1 MAVVICRLVAALR
14 FQAFQSAC
22 EAADVRADSVDRC
35 RGLECCYLVSQ
46 LCLFRQ
52 RRSWKGARPLQ
63 MGNGSFLRNNCLTT
77 LSEAPPR
84 SRCIRRRNCD
94 GLSSLS
100 SSFVSACRMRWPFV
114 CALRFRHHS
123 RVTNFRG

>member
-1 MAVVICRLVAALR
+1 MSELTAFIVVVGLSAAIWS
-14 FQAFQSAC
+14 ASSAC
-22 EAADVRADSVDRC
+22 SVN
-35 RGLECCYLVSQ
+35 G
-46 LCLFRQ
+46 
-52 RRSWKGARPLQ
+52 RSWKGAKPVR
-63 MGNGSFLRNNCLTT
+63 MGNGSFLKNNCLAT

-123 RVTNFRG
+123 RVTNCRG